1 MDRQYFD
8 QDEISK
14 ILKDRLGIGLTKS
27 TFMRYNQQ
35 GFIMMPQKQSYTRD
49 SKRRVLYHFLVPVE
63 IATSYLLFRGDWLQI
78 NGSIRIARAVDQDA
92 FIGRLLFYRT
102 FISKYTAGAKFSFTY
117 DFADFST
124 AVRYYVPSELY
135 PPDAVAMDKDSIDS
149 FLDVYKQLLCP
160 FLDTGIGPSY
170 LRYMEDAYRIT
181 FLHLYDRIFRPEK
194 NVHPKLVR
202 RFTSPPPFTD
212 KTTSPF

>member
-1 MDRQYFD
+1 MVNQRFD

-49 SKRRVLYHFLVPVE
+49 SKRRVLYHSLVPVE
-63 IATSYLLFRGDWLQI
+63 IATSYLLFRGNWLQI

-92 FIGRLLFYRT
+92 FIGRLLFYST
-102 FISKYTAGAKFSFTY
+102 FISDVNARAKFPFTY

-124 AVRYYVPSELY
+124 AVRYYVPSDLY
-135 PPDAVAMDKDSIDS
+135 PSDAVSMDKDSIDS
-149 FLDVYKQLLCP
+149 FLGVYMKLLSP
-160 FLDTGIGPSY
+160 FLDTGVGPSY

-181 FLHLYDRIFRPEK
+181 FLHLYNKIFRPDK

-202 RFTSPPPFTD
+202 RFISPPPSTD

>member
-1 MDRQYFD
+1 MVNQRFD

-102 FISKYTAGAKFSFTY
+102 FLSDVNARAKFPFTY

-124 AVRYYVPSELY
+124 AVRYYVPSEFY
-135 PPDAVAMDKDSIDS
+135 PSDAVSMDKDSIDS
-149 FLDVYKQLLCP
+149 FFGVYMKLLSP
-160 FLDTGIGPSY
+160 FLDSGIGLSY
-170 LRYMEDAYRIT
+170 LRYMEDAYSIT
-181 FLHLYDRIFRPEK
+181 FFNLYNRIFRPEK
-194 NVHPKLVR
+194 KVHPKLVR
-202 RFTSPPPFTD
+202 RFVSPRPSTD

>member
-14 ILKDRLGIGLTKS
+14 ILKDRLDIGLTKS

-63 IATSYLLFRGDWLQI
+63 IATSYLLFRGNWLQI
-78 NGSIRIARAVDQDA
+78 DGSIRIARAVDQDA
-92 FIGRLLFYRT
+92 FIGRLLFYST
-102 FISKYTAGAKFSFTY
+102 FISDVNARAKFPFTY

-124 AVRYYVPSELY
+124 AVRYYVPSDLY
-135 PPDAVAMDKDSIDS
+135 PSDAVSMDKDSIDS
-149 FLDVYKQLLCP
+149 FLGVYMKLLSP
-160 FLDTGIGPSY
+160 FLDTGVGPSY

-181 FLHLYDRIFRPEK
+181 FLHLYNKIFRPDK

-202 RFTSPPPFTD
+202 RFISPPPSTD